1 MLVLVVLVVLL
12 IMSIAGLV
20 ASIQL
25 SSIERKKLE
34 GTVFGVWVFV
44 FLQYE

>member
-1 MLVLVVLVVLL
+1 MLVLLVLMVLL

-25 SSIERKKLE
+25 SSIERKLE

-44 FLQYE
+44 FFII